1 MKHTL
6 IAVILFFSM
15 ACNMAIA
22 AQEGLSEQERNILS
36 QRVTQKVEEFTHSL
50 SRMVDDTQSRDVRT
64 SHQKNILGLT
74 MGKGDPYDII
84 EDGRVKHSTGV
95 KMKTSSVNRTTI
107 TTQLLKTYLRRLYDP
122 SIGKSQM
129 PYKKIQIETADFVKV
144 DNIEQEGD
152 HYVCN
157 AVFYQKF
164 YGTRRDGS
172 QYIDWTAKSIKCYI
186 TPIKLP
192 DGNGY
197 DVKLADISVLKTERI

>member
-6 IAVILFFSM
+6 IAIILFFTM
-15 ACNMAIA
+15 ANNMVALSQEAI
-22 AQEGLSEQERNILS
+22 SEQEKNVLS

-64 SHQKNILGLT
+64 SHQKNILSLT
-74 MGKGDPYDII
+74 MGKGDPYDIV
-84 EDGRVKHSTGV
+84 EDEQVKHSTGV
-95 KMKTSSVNRTTI
+95 KMVTSSVNRATK
-107 TTQLLKTYLRRLYDP
+107 TTQLLKTYLKRLYDP
-122 SIGKSQM
+122 STGRSQM
-129 PYKKIQIETADFVKV
+129 SYKKIKIESADFVKV
-144 DNIEQEGD
+144 DNIEREGD

-172 QYIDWTAKSIKCYI
+172 QYVDWTAKNIKCYI
-186 TPIKLP
+186 IPIELP
-192 DGNGY
+192 DGKGY

>member
-6 IAVILFFSM
+6 IAIILFFSM

-144 DNIEQEGD
+144 DNIV
-152 HYVCN
+152 HCPIL
-157 AVFYQKF
+157 
-164 YGTRRDGS
+164 
-172 QYIDWTAKSIKCYI
+172 YILQT
-186 TPIKLP
+186 
-192 DGNGY
+192 G
-197 DVKLADISVLKTERI
+197 